1 MTRHFTEDEAIAAVA
16 RLTRPRLT
24 AFVSQQVIR
33 PIQTPQGPAFAQ
45 IDLTR
50 MELACDLCDDFGL
63 DEDALSLVLSLVD
76 QLHGM
81 RADLHRML
89 DAVRREPDEVR
100 ARIRSRISGA

>member
-1 MTRHFTEDEAIAAVA
+1 MTRHYSEDEAIAAVA

-24 AFVSQQVIR
+24 AFVQQQVIR

-50 MELACDLCDDFGL
+50 MALACDLCDDFDL
-63 DEDALSLVLSLVD
+63 DEDSLSLVLSLVD

-81 RADLHRML
+81 RADMTRILAAL
-89 DAVRREPDEVR
+89 GDEPEEV
-100 ARIRSRISGA
+100 RSRIRLRLRA